1 MPMAGSSRSAIER
14 SAIERSAIELLR
26 LGIEAD
32 VARDHAGRAAV
43 FFACSVAAAITL
55 VARR

>member
-1 MPMAGSSRSAIER
+1 MPMVGSS
-14 SAIERSAIELLR
+14 RSAIELLR

-32 VARDHAGRAAV
+32 VARDHAGHAAV